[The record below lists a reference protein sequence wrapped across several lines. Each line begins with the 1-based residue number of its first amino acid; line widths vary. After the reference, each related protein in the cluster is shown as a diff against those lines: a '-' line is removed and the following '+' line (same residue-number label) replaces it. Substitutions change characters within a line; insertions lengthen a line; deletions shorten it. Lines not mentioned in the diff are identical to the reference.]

1 MNKKSRECPDC
12 GRANPVGQKKCSFCD
27 AVMQYGKDY
36 YRFKNFLLL
45 NATIGSLVAV
55 FYVPLS
61 KLNIVDISFID
72 NLPNWVSYI
81 FWGYIVFCFICYF
94 LFHLGDLDEAINE

>member
-1 MNKKSRECPDC
+1 MNKKTRECPDC

-27 AVMQYGKDY
+27 AVMHYGRDY

-55 FYVPLS
+55 LYVSLS
-61 KLNIVDISFID
+61 KLNIGDISFID
-72 NLPNWVSYI
+72 YLPNWVFYI
-81 FWGYIVFCFICYF
+81 FWGYIAFCFICYF
-94 LFHLGDLDEAINE
+94 LFHFGDLDETINE